1 MEYTVGDLAKRSGL
15 TVRALH
21 HYEKLGLLQPSGRT
35 EAGYRLY
42 SAADVQTLHRI
53 LAYRQMGLALK
64 EIEPLLGPKA
74 PPLAEVVAQQR
85 AALELQLA
93 RQQKLVKMLQ
103 RVEKRLEEGGGEV
116 ADELL
121 KAMSMAQVVERY
133 FSAEEI
139 ERMREAQSL
148 LGPEGL
154 KQMKLK
160 IAEML
165 AEWRAAA
172 ASGVKPDA
180 PATIALVRRWM
191 ALGEGFPQDDASR
204 ERARTM
210 LKNEPAVREAMGLSQ
225 AEVTFMNRALEAAK

>member
-64 EIEPLLGPKA
+64 EIAPLLGPKA

-93 RQQKLVKMLQ
+93 RQQKILKMLQ
-103 RVEKRLEEGGGEV
+103 RVEKRLELGGGEL

-139 ERMREAQSL
+139 ERMREMQSL

-154 KQMKLK
+154 REMKVK
-160 IAEML
+160 IGELL

-172 ASGVKPDA
+172 ASGVKPGA
-180 PATIALVRRWM
+180 PATIALARRWI
-191 ALGEGFPQDDASR
+191 ALGEDFPQDQETR
-204 ERARTM
+204 ERANAM
-210 LKNEPAVREAMGLSQ
+210 LKNEPAVREAMGLSKD
-225 AEVTFMNRALEAAK
+225 EVTFMNRALEAAK